1 MEKLM
6 KLKGFYYDW
15 KQDESLWKGVVRKG
29 REIGFMAQQVNK
41 VVPEVV
47 HESEDGFYR
56 LQYDK
61 MVTIAFGSIQEQQE
75 VIDKINERINI
86 LKTAVTNG

>member
-1 MEKLM
+1 
-6 KLKGFYYDW
+6 
-15 KQDESLWKGVVRKG
+15 
-29 REIGFMAQQVNK
+29 MAQQVNK

-86 LKTAVTNG
+86 LKTTVTNG

>member
-1 MEKLM
+1 M
-6 KLKGFYYDW
+6 
-15 KQDESLWKGVVRKG
+15 VRKG

-86 LKTAVTNG
+86 LKTTVTNG